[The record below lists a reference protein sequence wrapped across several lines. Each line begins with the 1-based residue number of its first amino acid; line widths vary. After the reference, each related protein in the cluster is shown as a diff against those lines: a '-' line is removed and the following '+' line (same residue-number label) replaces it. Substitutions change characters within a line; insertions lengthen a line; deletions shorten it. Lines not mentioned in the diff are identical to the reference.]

1 MKCESLD
8 VWKISCRLSVDVYKY
23 FKECKDYGFKD
34 QITRS
39 SLSIASNI
47 SEGLEKD
54 SDKEK
59 VRFIE
64 IARGSTAELKTQIFI
79 GIEIGYIEKKTGLKW
94 SKETENI
101 SKMLHGLK
109 KSYQRNKDYI
119 NSENDILISE
129 KNI

>member
-8 VWKISCRLSVDVYKY
+8 VWKVSCRLSVDVYKY

-47 SEGLEKD
+47 SEGLEK
-54 SDKEK
+54 EK

-79 GIEIGYIEKKTGLKW
+79 GIEIGYIKKIIGLRW
-94 SKETENI
+94 SKEIESI

-109 KSYQRNKDYI
+109 KSYQRK
-119 NSENDILISE
+119 NDA
-129 KNI
+129 